1 MDPLFLS
8 LDEVLSL
15 HEDQIRRYGGSGGV
29 RDLGLL
35 ESAIGTVTATF
46 GGFFLHET
54 LFEMAAAYLFH
65 ICRNHPFIDGNKRTA
80 VAAALTFLEMNGIEI
95 DAGEADFYNLVI
107 GVAEGKVTKAA
118 VAVFFEE
125 HATRALLNRF
135 EVRGSRLEVRVK
147 K

>member
-1 MDPLFLS
+1 VDPLFLT

-35 ESAIGTVTATF
+35 QSAIGNVMATF
-46 GGFFLHET
+46 DGAFLHQS

-65 ICRNHPFIDGNKRTA
+65 ICRNHPFVDGNKRTA
-80 VAAALTFLEMNGIEI
+80 VAAALIFLEMNGVEI
-95 DAGEADFYNLVI
+95 DAGEKDFYDLAI

-125 HATRALLNRF
+125 H
-135 EVRGSRLEVRVK
+135 
-147 K
+147 

>member
-1 MDPLFLS
+1 MHPLFLT
-8 LDEVLSL
+8 LDEILSL
-15 HEDQIRRYGGSGGV
+15 HEDQIHRYGGSGGV

-35 ESAIGTVTATF
+35 QSAIGTATATF
-46 GGFFLHET
+46 EGSFLHGS

-80 VAAALTFLEMNGIEI
+80 VAAALTFLEMNGTGI
-95 DAGEADFYNLVI
+95 DAREAEFYDLVI

-125 HATRALLNRF
+125 HAR
-135 EVRGSRLEVRVK
+135 
-147 K
+147 

>member
-1 MDPLFLS
+1 MDPLFLT
-8 LDEVLSL
+8 LDEILSL
-15 HEDQIRRYGGSGGV
+15 HEDQVRRYGGSGGV

-35 ESAIGTVTATF
+35 QSALGTVMATF
-46 GGFFLHET
+46 GGAFLHQT

-95 DAGEADFYNLVI
+95 DADESEFYDLVM

-118 VAVFFEE
+118 AAVFFEKQ
-125 HATRALLNRF
+125 
-135 EVRGSRLEVRVK
+135 S
-147 K
+147 